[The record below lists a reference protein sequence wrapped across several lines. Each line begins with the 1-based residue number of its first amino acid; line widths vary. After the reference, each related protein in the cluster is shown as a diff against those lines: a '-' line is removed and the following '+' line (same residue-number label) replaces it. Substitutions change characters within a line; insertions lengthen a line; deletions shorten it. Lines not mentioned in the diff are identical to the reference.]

1 MTTRIGAAAWIV
13 AVVQF
18 LVVQLVVEAG
28 WRTPYSWAENN
39 ISDLGNISCRIWDDS
54 RPRYVCS
61 PLHDVMN
68 AGFAVHGVLLFVGI
82 LLAGSCWGRGGIS
95 VSSRILLVISAGGW
109 VLVGVVPADVD
120 ENLHV
125 VGALLIMGLGNLGLL
140 LTGFSPRGSL
150 FGGLRSVTLSI
161 AVVTVFAAWM
171 FFGQHDPGI
180 GMGSLER
187 IAACALDA
195 WTLVMALAILRARRP
210 DTAGKMT
217 TLRSDRAGARSD
229 DALLGPSTQRQGDG
243 RPLFEKRVSVTP
255 SRARWASRADSSS
268 AASSP
273 AAAAAQRVVL
283 PCLR

>member
-1 MTTRIGAAAWIV
+1 MKTRSASHSAYRTSVTTRIGAAAWIV

-150 FGGLRSVTLSI
+150 FGELRSVTLSI
-161 AVVTVFAAWM
+161 AVVAVFAAWM

-229 DALLGPSTQRQGDG
+229 DALLGPSTQR
-243 RPLFEKRVSVTP
+243 
-255 SRARWASRADSSS
+255 
-268 AASSP
+268 
-273 AAAAAQRVVL
+273 
-283 PCLR
+283 